1 MTNEEIL
8 QKTLNSTLERMGKQ
22 AATYEAEIANLNA
35 QLILLASR
43 LEEAQAQAVAAEK
56 AAERATTKTT
66 ASKS

>member
-22 AATYEAEIANLNA
+22 AATYEAEIANFNA
-35 QLILLASR
+35 QLMLLASR
-43 LEEAQAQAVAAEK
+43 LEEAQAQAAAAEK

>member
-1 MTNEEIL
+1 
-8 QKTLNSTLERMGKQ
+8 MGKQ

>member
-35 QLILLASR
+35 QLILFASR
-43 LEEAQAQAVAAEK
+43 LEEAQAQATAAEK